1 MKSPWPRSCFRL
13 NFFTGT
19 NLRKPLPLIVLALV
33 LISSSTAVADD
44 VVPTSEVT
52 KRVVVRAGPSAQTA
66 DVGGLSVGGKAELLG
81 SVPSWYRVRLSNGA
95 EGFVAKRWTRIVS
108 VATPDVAP
116 ASFTIDA
123 VDVGTGL
130 GILVRGPDFALV
142 YDAGSNDDLALGS
155 KNRMV
160 AYIKAVAP
168 GLSTI
173 NHVILSHP
181 HRDHVQLMA
190 DLFDAYQ
197 VNEVWDSG
205 AVNPICAYR
214 AFLAAVRD
222 EPGVQYHTAAQNFG
236 TQDVSFTDTNC
247 TEVVHVTHASNIST
261 GSPVQLGQGAFMT
274 FLYVDGAAHPDDFNK
289 NSLVV
294 RLDLGGTR
302 VLLMGDAQAGDRQ
315 DPSVAPKQDSIE
327 GRLLLCCASELPA
340 KVLIVGHHGSKTS
353 SRSTFLD
360 AVGATVFIV
369 SAGPTKY
376 GSVVLPDQVVIDEL
390 KSRGQVFRTDLN
402 DPACKLNTAKI
413 GPDADGEAGGCDNVR
428 LSIAVSGDLQ
438 VDYWRGSD

>member
-1 MKSPWPRSCFRL
+1 
-13 NFFTGT
+13 
-19 NLRKPLPLIVLALV
+19 
-33 LISSSTAVADD
+33 
-44 VVPTSEVT
+44 
-52 KRVVVRAGPSAQTA
+52 
-66 DVGGLSVGGKAELLG
+66 
-81 SVPSWYRVRLSNGA
+81 
-95 EGFVAKRWTRIVS
+95 
-108 VATPDVAP
+108 
-116 ASFTIDA
+116 
-123 VDVGTGL
+123 
-130 GILVRGPDFALV
+130 
-142 YDAGSNDDLALGS
+142 
-155 KNRMV
+155 
-160 AYIKAVAP
+160 
-168 GLSTI
+168 
-173 NHVILSHP
+173 
-181 HRDHVQLMA
+181 
-190 DLFDAYQ
+190 
-197 VNEVWDSG
+197 
-205 AVNPICAYR
+205 
-214 AFLAAVRD
+214 
-222 EPGVQYHTAAQNFG
+222 
-236 TQDVSFTDTNC
+236 
-247 TEVVHVTHASNIST
+247 
-261 GSPVQLGQGAFMT
+261 MT

-315 DPSVAPKQDSIE
+315 DPSVAPKPDSIE

-438 VDYWRGSD
+438 VDYWRGAD

>member
-1 MKSPWPRSCFRL
+1 MNSPWSRSCFRL
-13 NFFTGT
+13 NFFTRT
-19 NLRKPLPLIVLALV
+19 NLRKPFPLIVLALV
-33 LISSSTAVADD
+33 LISPSTAFADD

-52 KRVVVRAGPSAQTA
+52 SRVVVRAGPSAQTA
-66 DVGGLSVGGKAELLG
+66 EVGSLSAGGKAELLG
-81 SVPSWYRVRLSNGA
+81 SVPSWYRVRLPNGA

-108 VATPDVAP
+108 VTTPVAAA
-116 ASFTIDA
+116 ASFTVDA

-130 GILVRGPDFALV
+130 GILVRGPDFTLV
-142 YDAGSNDDLALGS
+142 YDAGSNDDLALGA
-155 KNRMV
+155 KNRML

-168 GLSTI
+168 GLTTI

-190 DLFDAYQ
+190 DLFGAYQ

-236 TQDVSFTDTNC
+236 TQDVSFTDANC
-247 TEVVHVTHASNIST
+247 AEVVHVTHASNIST

-274 FLYVDGAAHPDDFNK
+274 FLYVDGAPHPDDFNK
-289 NSLVV
+289 NSLV
-294 RLDLGGTR
+294 
-302 VLLMGDAQAGDRQ
+302 
-315 DPSVAPKQDSIE
+315 SVAPKQDSIE

-340 KVLIVGHHGSKTS
+340 KVLVVGHHGSKTS

-376 GSVVLPDQVVIDEL
+376 GSVVLPDQVIIDEL